1 VVSATSERRW
11 IVIGIPLGL
20 LYANAS
26 EWVIHKY
33 VLHERGRKKGG
44 MWQFHWVEHHR
55 NVRLHGHHDPEY
67 QRSVFGWHAQ
77 GKEALMLTLGAAA
90 HLPLFPI
97 APFFTATVVW
107 SALDYYRKHKRSHE
121 DPEWARKHLPW
132 HYDHHMG
139 PDQDK
144 NWCVTHPW
152 FDVVMGTR
160 RPYVGTQRELEDR
173 ARNEKAIERRKA
185 RAAASAEGAAA
196 GVEREEGFAA
206 A

>member
-1 VVSATSERRW
+1 M
-11 IVIGIPLGL
+11 IGIPLGL

-44 MWQFHWVEHHR
+44 FWQFHWVEHHR
-55 NVRLHGHHDPEY
+55 NVRLHGHHDPDYE
-67 QRSVFGWHAQ
+67 RPLFGWHAQ

-90 HLPLFPI
+90 HLPLFPV

-107 SALDYYRKHKRSHE
+107 SAIDYYRKHKRSHM
-121 DPEWARKHLPW
+121 DPEWAREHLPW

-152 FDVVMGTR
+152 FDVIMGTR
-160 RPYVGTQRELEDR
+160 VPYVGTQRELEDR
-173 ARNEKAIERRKA
+173 ARNQRAIERRKE
-185 RAAASAEGAAA
+185 RAAAKAAEAASGTESDVPDTTGAVPAA
-196 GVEREEGFAA
+196 
-206 A
+206 